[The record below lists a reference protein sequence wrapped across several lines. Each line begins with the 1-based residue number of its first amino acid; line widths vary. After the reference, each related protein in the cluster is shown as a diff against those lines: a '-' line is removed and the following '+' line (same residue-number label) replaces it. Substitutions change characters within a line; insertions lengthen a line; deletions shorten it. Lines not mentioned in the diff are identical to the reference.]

1 MSTIVLINPFE
12 VPEGEEEQFLAG
24 WRAAADHLRQQQ
36 GFVSTRMHQS
46 LDPTTRFRFVN
57 VAEWASAGHYRR
69 AVSSPQFQT
78 FARLLNATAHP
89 ALYQVI
95 QVIIADT

>member
-12 VPEGEEEQFLAG
+12 VPDGEEEQFLAG

-46 LDPTTRFRFVN
+46 LDPATRFRFVN
-57 VAEWASAGHYRR
+57 VAEWASADHYRR

-78 FARLLNATAHP
+78 LARRLNATAHP

-95 QVIIADT
+95 QVIAADT